1 MLSLMLKSG
10 TLLVWNSLKVLNDRS
25 WRDSGSVLLSYLSE
39 DLVGHYLGRASFLV
53 LREFLS
59 GILTAGSRHEIM
71 ISDAPQHEW
80 EAEDGKLGERGVY
93 QRIYHQLSGDVPPS
107 PLMRDCSVGLSLPD
121 AQWAPPPSPSPS
133 LGVQLQ
139 EDQVFC
145 HQVWWIDHAFLE
157 ILSYDVAH
165 TGPGGFPMI
174 TSMKS
179 THGRVPFKHSV
190 VRLWKS
196 AIC

>member
-1 MLSLMLKSG
+1 MLSWMLKSG
-10 TLLVWNSLKVLNDRS
+10 TLNVWNSLKVLNDRS

-107 PLMRDCSVGLSLPD
+107 PFMRDCSVGLSLPD
-121 AQWAPPPSPSPS
+121 AQWAPPSPLPLIRCSATGRSGILPPSVMNWSCF
-133 LGVQLQ
+133 LGDTILW
-139 EDQVFC
+139 C
-145 HQVWWIDHAFLE
+145 GSHWNRWIPHDNIHE
-157 ILSYDVAH
+157 IN
-165 TGPGGFPMI
+165 T
-174 TSMKS
+174 
-179 THGRVPFKHSV
+179 
-190 VRLWKS
+190 WKCP
-196 AIC
+196 IQTQCG